1 MQRNLDE
8 YRLYNTTMIKSYETK
23 EKQMELIDTTTTLV
37 CKWRDETGTR
47 EGEIKMSW
55 GSLCG
60 TEGK

>member
-1 MQRNLDE
+1 
-8 YRLYNTTMIKSYETK
+8 MIKSYETK
-23 EKQMELIDTTTTLV
+23 EKQMELKDTTTTLV